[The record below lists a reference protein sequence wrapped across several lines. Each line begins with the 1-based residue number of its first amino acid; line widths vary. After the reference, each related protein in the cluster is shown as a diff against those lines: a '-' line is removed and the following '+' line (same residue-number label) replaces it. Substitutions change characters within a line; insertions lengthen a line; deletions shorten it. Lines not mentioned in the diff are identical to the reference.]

1 MSDSLRPHGRQ
12 HTRLPCALP
21 SPGVCANSCPLSQ
34 RCHPIISSSVVFF
47 SCLQS
52 FPALGSF
59 LMSRMSCG
67 MAKKRKKTQRIP
79 STFFRKK
86 KRERWRKCKSTGSK
100 NKVGSPT
107 PCWKSHFPSW
117 LPGRWVGKQM
127 ASTLGLEWV
136 SKPLSPG
143 LFPAVSNYAFPP
155 HNTPHKVHHSEDLKG
170 DLWNC

>member
-86 KRERWRKCKSTGSK
+86 KGKDEENVSQQEAKIKLVPLLHAE
-100 NKVGSPT
+100 KVT
-107 PCWKSHFPSW
+107 
-117 LPGRWVGKQM
+117 
-127 ASTLGLEWV
+127 
-136 SKPLSPG
+136 
-143 LFPAVSNYAFPP
+143 FPADCQAAGWGSRWHLPWASNGFPNP
-155 HNTPHKVHHSEDLKG
+155 SVLASFLPSAIMLFLPTTLPTKFTTART
-170 DLWNC
+170 